1 MRFSYSWSLGDP
13 ETKDLAREI
22 AFKKL
27 TEKIM
32 DTYTPEFNADVE
44 KFSVDLIILNRD
56 EFKALLKGIRAGK
69 EVSDII
75 F

>member
-13 ETKDLAREI
+13 ETKDFAQEI